1 MVEYVFENKKISQ
14 KTTLVAAVCAPR
26 ELNDLKKLISEDE
39 HAKILSKI
47 KANDA
52 KQDFVVLEGIKR
64 KMIVCFAKG
73 AQNACAYQVLGAK
86 IYRLIKNESEVVVFV
101 SKAFEK
107 TAAYDMAF
115 GIELESYRFDK
126 YHTKL
131 EKSKFAKLEKVFFK
145 TSAPTLSADGFKN
158 YAALAN
164 AVRYARDLINEPSNN
179 MTPEIMA
186 HDIKRLEYLGLKV
199 ELLDEKK
206 MKEQNFN
213 LALSVAQ
220 GSINKPYVAIVKWNG
235 NKAQKEYQIGLVG
248 KGVTFDSGGISL
260 KPSNGM
266 WDMKQDMAGAAAV
279 VGALK
284 AAALQKLPINVIG
297 VVGLVENMPSGSATR
312 PGDVVTSMSSQTVE
326 ILNTDAEGRLV
337 LADCLWYI
345 QSVFGVKKVV
355 DIATLTGAI
364 SVALGSEMAGIMGN
378 SQKLVEQIKKA
389 GVLSGEQV
397 WQLPLGEAYN
407 KMMDSDIADMK
418 NISES
423 RGAGS
428 ITAACF
434 LERFIQKG
442 VAWAHID
449 IAGVDKET
457 KGKPLNPKGATGFG
471 VRLFNALLQ
480 DML

>member
-1 MVEYVFENKKISQ
+1 MVEYVFENKKTSQ
-14 KTTLVAAVCAPR
+14 KTTLVAALCTPR
-26 ELNDLKKLISEDE
+26 DLIDLKKQIADE
-39 HAKILSKI
+39 EKTKILSKI
-47 KANDA
+47 KESDS
-52 KQDFVVLEGIKR
+52 KQDFFVLEGIKR
-64 KMIVCFAKG
+64 KIIVCFAKNV
-73 AQNACAYQVLGAK
+73 QNAHAYQIFGAK
-86 IYRLIKNESEVVVFV
+86 IYRFIKKESEAVIFL

-107 TAAYDMAF
+107 TAAYDIAF

-126 YHTKL
+126 YHTKRD
-131 EKSKFAKLEKVFFK
+131 KSEFAKLEKVFFK
-145 TSAPTLSADGFKN
+145 TPASTLSADGFKN

-179 MTPEIMA
+179 MTPEIMSK
-186 HDIKRLEYLGLKV
+186 DIKRLEYLGLKV

-220 GSINKPYVAIVKWNG
+220 GSVNKPYIAVIKWNG

-260 KPSNGM
+260 KPANGM
-266 WDMKQDMAGAAAV
+266 WDMKQDMAGASAV
-279 VGALK
+279 VGAFK
-284 AAALQKLPINVIG
+284 ALALQKLPVNAVG

-312 PGDVVTSMSSQTVE
+312 PGDVITSMSSQTVE

-345 QSVFGVKKVV
+345 QSVFGVQKVV

-378 SQKLVEQIKKA
+378 SQKLVDQIKKA
-389 GVLSGEQV
+389 GALSGENV

-423 RGAGS
+423 RNAGS

-434 LERFIQKG
+434 LERFIKKG
-442 VAWAHID
+442 VSWVHID

-457 KGKPLNPKGATGFG
+457 KGKPLNPKGATAFG
-471 VRLFNALLQ
+471 VRLLNALIKN
-480 DML
+480 ML